1 MVLIPTVLQFVIVFF
16 ILRVANGPVDT
27 ESSGCIYR
35 LAMLRPSSLS
45 RNVSWRSPGNPEMFT
60 SMGQLNKTKLAIL
73 YTHLPAVNIQIYLVK
88 FSPTVNL
95 PSDKKLIFTMSSS
108 GVSRVEC
115 TEESDLWQ
123 DSHFRP
129 LFFGQKFPVLW
140 HEKFN

>member
-1 MVLIPTVLQFVIVFF
+1 MVLTPTLLQFVIVFF
-16 ILRVANGPVDT
+16 ILRVTNGPVNI
-27 ESSGCIYR
+27 ESSACIYR

-45 RNVSWRSPGNPEMFT
+45 RNVSWRSSGEPEMFT
-60 SMGQLNKTKLAIL
+60 SMGQLKKNKLAIL
-73 YTHLPAVNIQIYLVK
+73 YTQLPAVNIQIYLVK

-115 TEESDLWQ
+115 TKSLTFGRIPISGPYFW
-123 DSHFRP
+123 
-129 LFFGQKFPVLW
+129 GQKISVLW